1 MAIASGLAA
10 QIGVAAESTYGTYVA
25 PTRFLEYNK
34 ADLKA
39 KKNVVQGGG
48 LAAGQVAQLGSRRVV
63 TSVSVEGG
71 FELEVANKGMGLLLA
86 HLLGPQLLRSSRAR
100 RLPTSRLTQWATT
113 SASR

>member
-1 MAIASGLAA
+1 MAIAAGLAA

-34 ADLKA
+34 ADLK
-39 KKNVVQGGG
+39 KKKTSSRAAGSRLGG
-48 LAAGQVAQLGSRRVV
+48 LLSWGRAAWSPLSPSRVALSLRSPTRAWGCCWP
-63 TSVSVEGG
+63 TCW
-71 FELEVANKGMGLLLA
+71 
-86 HLLGPQLLRSSRAR
+86 GPQLLRSSRAR